1 MPRDRRD
8 LPPLAPPSVV
18 FVCDASG
25 SMIGLPFDLL
35 KIELRKAVA
44 ALGPQQSFNVVFFKK
59 GGAQAL
65 SDKELLR
72 ADEKNKAAAYEWI
85 ARQQVASNSDPIP
98 SLRLA
103 LSQRPHMLYLLT
115 DGWFDDNDAVI
126 AELRRSNAARRT
138 RINTIAFFAPDAVE
152 ADRRMCEDVL
162 KRIAADNGGRFRVVL
177 TSDLAPDGTTPRGAG
192 PTP

>member
-1 MPRDRRD
+1 
-8 LPPLAPPSVV
+8 
-18 FVCDASG
+18 
-25 SMIGLPFDLL
+25 
-35 KIELRKAVA
+35 
-44 ALGPQQSFNVVFFKK
+44 
-59 GGAQAL
+59 
-65 SDKELLR
+65 
-72 ADEKNKAAAYEWI
+72 
-85 ARQQVASNSDPIP
+85 
-98 SLRLA
+98 
-103 LSQRPHMLYLLT
+103 MLYLLT